1 MARAMVEAAA
11 AAAAEPASAVELLE
25 EFMAENGLS
34 VADVLQ
40 ATAALAARG

>member
-1 MARAMVEAAA
+1 MARARAEEEA

-25 EFMAENGLS
+25 EFMADNGLS